1 VFVIKPDGLAGSPF
15 HEPIQYSMPKITEFN
30 LKRFFLLAGVAM
42 AALLAIVVSVL
53 GVRYLEVVRVDREA
67 DKSRPIH
74 FELAE
79 VRYDVAQI
87 QQFLTDVSATH
98 DPEAFSDA
106 AKHYSN
112 AQRRLQ
118 DVSSRNPEMAQDMIS
133 LQKALDTMYATG
145 VRMAHAYLEQGVE
158 AGNVIMKDPIN
169 GFDWLSDVLI
179 RRTNGLYAQTSSQL
193 IQAEN
198 KLDDSLDW
206 LGRINLI
213 LYVSLF
219 AGVLGVFGWVYY
231 KLVSIIGAEP
241 ARAQE
246 MLNHLANAN
255 SQLDNRS
262 DNQPMD
268 IMALTQSIETMMK
281 EHKAALVEA
290 RHAKVAA
297 ESASQ
302 AKTLFL
308 ANMSHEIRTP
318 MNGVIGMTELALATD
333 LTPTQRGHLNIVR
346 SSAESLLTIINDILD
361 FSKIEAGKLEV
372 EHIPFSLRSCIRD
385 SLATL
390 GHRASEKGL
399 VLEYDIAE
407 QVDDMLLG
415 DTGRIRQVLT
425 NLLSNAIKFTEQ
437 GTIRLSVEREGKA
450 FLHCCVEDNGIGIP
464 SDKIERI
471 FESFSQ
477 ADSSTTRRFGGTGLG
492 LTICKQLV
500 ELMGGKIWV
509 ESTPGDGSRFH
520 FTIRYE
526 AANQETLQL
535 LSEQRAM
542 LESRRVLI
550 IDDSESDRRWLMSL
564 LAESGMTVDIA
575 DDSISA
581 HELWA
586 EHQYDFALL
595 DLRLADA
602 SGQDLLPWMTREQSR
617 ASVIIITTAGSASD
631 MTRCGELG
639 ARGFLYKP
647 VGRKELLKALIQSLN
662 AATVSSSE
670 TIVTRFQHMKSAHSL
685 HILVAEDNLV
695 NRMLVEELLSQMG
708 HTVVMVENGIDAVRA
723 VETQQFDLALMDMHM
738 PSMGGVDATRAIRMR
753 EKRRNLERL
762 TVIALT
768 ANAQSEAI
776 DECRG
781 AGMDGYVSKPINSEL
796 LMQEIERCISEPA
809 HQSNV
814 G

>member
-1 VFVIKPDGLAGSPF
+1 
-15 HEPIQYSMPKITEFN
+15 MPKITEFN
-30 LKRFFLLAGVAM
+30 LKRFFLLAGVAL
-42 AALLAIVVSVL
+42 AAVLGIVVLVL

-87 QQFLTDVSATH
+87 QQFLTDVGATH
-98 DPEAFSDA
+98 DPEAFADA
-106 AKHYSN
+106 AKHYSS

-118 DVSSRNPEMAQDMIS
+118 DVISRNPEMAQDMIS
-133 LQKALDTMYATG
+133 LQQALDTMYATG
-145 VRMAHAYLEQGVE
+145 VRMAHAYMEQGVE
-158 AGNVIMKDPIN
+158 AGNAIMKDPID

-231 KLVSIIGAEP
+231 KLVGIIGAEP

-262 DNQPMD
+262 DHQPMD
-268 IMALTQSIETMMK
+268 IMALTQSIETMMG
-281 EHKAALVEA
+281 EHKSALIEA
-290 RHAKVAA
+290 KQAKEAA

-361 FSKIEAGKLEV
+361 FSKNEAGKLEV
-372 EHIPFSLRSCIRD
+372 EHIPFSVRNCVRD

-407 QVDDMLLG
+407 QVEDMLLG
-415 DTGRIRQVLT
+415 DAGRIRQVLT

-437 GTIRLSVEREGKA
+437 GTVRLSVERHGRS
-450 FLHCCVEDNGIGIP
+450 FLHCCVEDQGIGIP

-509 ESTPGDGSRFH
+509 ESTPGAGSRFH
-520 FTIRYE
+520 FTISYE
-526 AANQETLQL
+526 TATQETLQL
-535 LSEQRAM
+535 FSEQRAM

-550 IDDSESDRRWLMSL
+550 IDESASDRRWLMSL
-564 LAESGMTVDIA
+564 LADSGMTVDIA
-575 DDSISA
+575 DNAMSA
-581 HELWA
+581 HELWTSNS
-586 EHQYDFALL
+586 YDFALL
-595 DLRLADA
+595 DLRLADS
-602 SGQDLLPWMTREQSR
+602 SGRDLLPWMTREQTA

-662 AATVSSSE
+662 ATTASISE
-670 TIVTRFQHMKSAHSL
+670 TIVTRFQHMKSDCSL

-695 NRMLVEELLSQMG
+695 NRMLVEELLNQMG
-708 HTVVMVENGIDAVRA
+708 HTVLMVENGIDAVRA

-753 EKRRNLERL
+753 EKRRNLDRL
-762 TVIALT
+762 PVIALT

-776 DECRG
+776 DECRS

-796 LMQEIERCISEPA
+796 LMQEIERCISEPE
-809 HQSNV
+809 HRSQV